1 MERISLGNRRA
12 GTKVIAFY
20 LIVIFFLFFY
30 SADII
35 SQTRFSISFSQSNT
49 KDWQQGE
56 KQILESSFLFETK
69 QKLDIFS
76 FQNQITLKT
85 ALGVQLLKDKNYKG
99 ADTWIPTDNEL
110 YFDYMLKYP
119 CGWLVDPFYSTT
131 ATTQLVESFTLSE
144 SNKSVNSAFWD
155 PITTIESF
163 GFAYSVSDS
172 LLNLTSRIGISLK
185 QVRAYLNTRT
195 TDDYKTSD
203 LKERYKYERGISFK
217 NDITLSY
224 ASNLSHRCT
233 FELFSSFERFEN
245 WTVKFQNEFQVKIWE
260 WLGIIIKAD
269 VYYDEIQSP
278 SIQYK
283 QSTRIG
289 VNATI

>member
-1 MERISLGNRRA
+1 MYKYFNIILLL
-12 GTKVIAFY
+12 Y
-20 LIVIFFLFFY
+20 LFF
-30 SADII
+30 II
-35 SQTRFSISFSQSNT
+35 DCYSQTRFSISFSQSNT

-69 QKLDIFS
+69 QKLDIFF

-99 ADTWIPTDNEL
+99 IDTWIPTDNEL

-155 PITTIESF
+155 PITTLESF

-185 QVRAYLNTRT
+185 QVRAYLNTGT

-203 LKERYKYERGISFK
+203 IKERYKYERGISFK
-217 NDITLSY
+217 NDITLNY

>member
-1 MERISLGNRRA
+1 
-12 GTKVIAFY
+12 
-20 LIVIFFLFFY
+20 
-30 SADII
+30 II
-35 SQTRFSISFSQSNT
+35 DCYSQTRFSISFSQSNK

-99 ADTWIPTDNEL
+99 IDTWIPTDNEL

-155 PITTIESF
+155 PITTLESF

-185 QVRAYLNTRT
+185 QVRAYLNTGT

-203 LKERYKYERGISFK
+203 IKERYKYERGISFK
-217 NDITLSY
+217 NDITLNY

>member
-1 MERISLGNRRA
+1 MYKYFNIILLL
-12 GTKVIAFY
+12 Y
-20 LIVIFFLFFY
+20 LFFNIDCY
-30 SADII
+30 

-155 PITTIESF
+155 PITTLESF

>member
-1 MERISLGNRRA
+1 MYKYFNIILLL
-12 GTKVIAFY
+12 Y
-20 LIVIFFLFFY
+20 LFF
-30 SADII
+30 II
-35 SQTRFSISFSQSNT
+35 DCYSQTRFSISFSQSNT

-144 SNKSVNSAFWD
+144 GNKSVNSAFWD
-155 PITTIESF
+155 PITTLESF
-163 GFAYSVSDS
+163 GLAYSVSDS

>member
-1 MERISLGNRRA
+1 
-12 GTKVIAFY
+12 
-20 LIVIFFLFFY
+20 
-30 SADII
+30 
-35 SQTRFSISFSQSNT
+35 
-49 KDWQQGE
+49 
-56 KQILESSFLFETK
+56 
-69 QKLDIFS
+69 
-76 FQNQITLKT
+76 LKT

-144 SNKSVNSAFWD
+144 GNKSVNSAFWD

-289 VNATI
+289 VNAQFEKFLL

>member
-1 MERISLGNRRA
+1 MYKYFNIILLL
-12 GTKVIAFY
+12 Y
-20 LIVIFFLFFY
+20 LFF
-30 SADII
+30 II
-35 SQTRFSISFSQSNT
+35 DCYSQTRFSISFSQSNT

-99 ADTWIPTDNEL
+99 IDTWIPTDNEL

-144 SNKSVNSAFWD
+144 GNKSVNSAFWD
-155 PITTIESF
+155 PITTLESF

-195 TDDYKTSD
+195 TDDYKTSGIN
-203 LKERYKYERGISFK
+203 ERYKYERGISFK
-217 NDITLSY
+217 NDITLNY

-289 VNATI
+289 VNANL